1 MVSISAPGPSLTL
14 FAFTHA
20 SSAETLAP
28 STIVSAQ
35 LMGGMPGASGRR
47 GSQQGI
53 LHLEEIKT
61 QHSLTVSLIQHCART
76 EPCMTERHRAHH
88 TSCYP
93 HL

>member
-1 MVSISAPGPSLTL
+1 MSAPRPSLTL

-53 LHLEEIKT
+53 LHRGDSDRDT
-61 QHSLTVSLIQHCART
+61 AQPHCVTHSALRT
-76 EPCMTERHRAHH
+76 H
-88 TSCYP
+88 
-93 HL
+93 